1 MWKAGRNRTP
11 WYWQCYQHGGHGDEA
26 GSVFFALVAAAT
38 AAHHEH
44 GGHHVALELKAVV
57 GEAVDG
63 HAVVVEQIG
72 VVGGYVAGDEVDAY
86 MVVVGEV
93 LQEGGVAEHELA
105 PRRYHLPVVAHL
117 LTGIAERVA
126 PAVARERLVVVGRD
140 GAGLGESAGRSR
152 SGFSRANW
160 ANWTNRTNGT
170 NGG

>member
-1 MWKAGRNRTP
+1 MSIINL
-11 WYWQCYQHGGHGDEA
+11 
-26 GSVFFALVAAAT
+26 SVLFALIAAAT
-38 AAHHEH
+38 APHHEH

-105 PRRYHLPVVAHL
+105 PRRYHLPVVAYL
-117 LTGIAERVA
+117 LPGIAERVA
-126 PAVARERLVVVGRD
+126 PAVARKSLVVVGRD
-140 GAGLGESAGRSR
+140 GAGLGERAGRSR
-152 SGFSRANW
+152 SGFSRANR
-160 ANWTNRTNGT
+160 ANRTNRTNG
-170 NGG
+170 G

>member
-1 MWKAGRNRTP
+1 M
-11 WYWQCYQHGGHGDEA
+11 
-26 GSVFFALVAAAT
+26 SVLLALVAAAT

-105 PRRYHLPVVAHL
+105 PRSYHLPVVAHL

-152 SGFSRANW
+152 SGFSRANR
-160 ANWTNRTNGT
+160 ANRTNRTNRANRT
-170 NGG
+170 NGGGGGC